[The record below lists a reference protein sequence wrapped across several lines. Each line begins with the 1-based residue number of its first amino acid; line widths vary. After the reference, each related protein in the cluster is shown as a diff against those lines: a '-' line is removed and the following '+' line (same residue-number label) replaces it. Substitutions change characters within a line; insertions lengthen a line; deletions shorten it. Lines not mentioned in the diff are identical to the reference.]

1 MFDAPATSR
10 ALSASTGKSVPPE
23 GLPQFSC
30 VTLHASSGEPETS
43 PERVMQ
49 TRRKTMT
56 TKNEKPAE
64 TSSVDYIAWSVEKRN
79 GRTYWTRVGV
89 AFKPHKDGEGF
100 TARFAAGIAVSGEI
114 VFRKPKAE
122 EEQAVTGSDDDIPF

>member
-1 MFDAPATSR
+1 
-10 ALSASTGKSVPPE
+10 
-23 GLPQFSC
+23 
-30 VTLHASSGEPETS
+30 
-43 PERVMQ
+43 
-49 TRRKTMT
+49 MT

-79 GRTYWTRVGV
+79 GKTYWTRVGV

-122 EEQAVTGSDDDIPF
+122 EVQASGGSDEEIPS